1 GGLDEAGPGR
11 GCQVLSMHARRWRSL
26 SLLPYVPRVPRQAL
40 AGKVTATTFAL
51 DKPFCVFDG
60 HADAT
65 DGVWLAVAFANASA
79 TFRNPASAADIPP
92 YQRLRAALSYMTL
105 EMPAAAYAC
114 PEQSAAV
121 LRVGSDTTC
130 SAERGPASCNGPLP
144 SPGPYRV
151 KFLALGSRGPKAETR
166 WSEPIVLRQG
176 SVPATRPALPVSG
189 RRRHP
194 RSRGGGASPP
204 ACRPAHPVP
213 QPAAPAPWIPA
224 PRATA
229 APHSSSPPSSPAWA
243 PRWPWGSSAP
253 SGTRGKRD
261 GPGGPGRAAPPWGK
275 EVEPKTC
282 FYAKKGGK
290 GPFS

>member
-1 GGLDEAGPGR
+1 MELPRVLLALAGTGAAAGLA
-11 GCQVLSMHARRWRSL
+11 
-26 SLLPYVPRVPRQAL
+26 LLPYVPRVPRQAL

-60 HADAT
+60 YADAT

-105 EMPAAAYAC
+105 ETPAAAYTC

-166 WSEPIVLRQG
+166 WSEPIILRQARSPGTLDPSPTRRG
-176 SVPATRPALPVSG
+176 SAALIIASILACLGAALALGLLGAVRAQLCQDPAISFFARSSYQTHHIPPALSRPPGEG
-189 RRRHP
+189 R
-194 RSRGGGASPP
+194 SPP
-204 ACRPAHPVP
+204 APASPGA
-213 QPAAPAPWIPA
+213 AAP
-224 PRATA
+224 
-229 APHSSSPPSSPAWA
+229 SS
-243 PRWPWGSSAP
+243 
-253 SGTRGKRD
+253 
-261 GPGGPGRAAPPWGK
+261 
-275 EVEPKTC
+275 C
-282 FYAKKGGK
+282 
-290 GPFS
+290 

>member
-1 GGLDEAGPGR
+1 GRDERWSPPFRPGPLLLR
-11 GCQVLSMHARRWRSL
+11 LPRPVPTARPL
-26 SLLPYVPRVPRQAL
+26 TGTAPAALLPYVPRVPRQAL

-213 QPAAPAPWIPA
+213 AQLCRDPAISFFARSSYRTHHIPPAQSRPPGEGRSPPAPA
-224 PRATA
+224 
-229 APHSSSPPSSPAWA
+229 SPGAVAPSS
-243 PRWPWGSSAP
+243 
-253 SGTRGKRD
+253 
-261 GPGGPGRAAPPWGK
+261 
-275 EVEPKTC
+275 C
-282 FYAKKGGK
+282 
-290 GPFS
+290 